1 MHQIRLPLIAFV
13 AQNVFLFKSDWSI
26 NNKNLTN
33 SWFLWF
39 FIIEICYTQQPYQIF
54 SLKWIIFWKSF
65 YYILGTTFQILH
77 ECFQYFNSF
86 FVRKIWKEISLS
98 AFTQFLRKTDHSIH
112 LSSFVR
118 AQKNKVV
125 GIGIYGFKASS
136 SVQEKL
142 IRTNNRFCIEIIFNT
157 IWILFK

>member
-39 FIIEICYTQQPYQIF
+39 FSIEITPLS
-54 SLKWIIFWKSF
+54 SLIKYFLYNKNIFWKSF

-98 AFTQFLRKTDHSIH
+98 ALTQFLRKTDHSIH

-136 SVQEKL
+136 SVQE
-142 IRTNNRFCIEIIFNT
+142 
-157 IWILFK
+157 